1 MTTRPLDH
9 DLATSGRQEYRLT
22 VTVNDTVHE
31 DFLIINI
38 HVVDINDNYPAFD
51 NASYS
56 FSICENLMAG
66 SLVGVVSATD
76 SDSGTLGELVYSL
89 SGPGNEK

>member
-1 MTTRPLDH
+1 M
-9 DLATSGRQEYRLT
+9 

-38 HVVDINDNYPAFD
+38 QVVDINDNDPAFD